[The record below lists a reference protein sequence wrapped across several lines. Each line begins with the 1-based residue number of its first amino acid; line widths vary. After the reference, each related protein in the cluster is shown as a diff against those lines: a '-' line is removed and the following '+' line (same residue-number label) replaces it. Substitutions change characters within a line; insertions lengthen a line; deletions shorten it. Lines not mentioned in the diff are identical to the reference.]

1 MTEQGLR
8 IERRE
13 SLNSPRWRA
22 LEPWR
27 LRDYFGEGNARAR
40 SALLPRASRE
50 TRADGMSLLQADR
63 PELVARGAVGVDRV
77 EHIKK
82 AEQNDAAV
90 TVLHHL
96 LLALQT
102 CCCERDA
109 VVRKLVSD
117 ALAST
122 GNAVGCRLHLAVI
135 AHLG

>member
-1 MTEQGLR
+1 MR
-8 IERRE
+8 IDRHE
-13 SLNSPRWRA
+13 SLNSAWCRA

-27 LRDYFGEGNARAR
+27 LRDSFEEENARAR
-40 SALLPRASRE
+40 SALLPRARRE
-50 TRADGMSLLQADR
+50 TRADGVSLVQADR

-102 CCCERDA
+102 CCSERDA

-122 GNAVGCRLHLAVI
+122 GNAVGCGLHFDVI
-135 AHLG
+135 AHVG